1 MSKKTQQ
8 KDILKNG
15 YVLNDYRIIS
25 VLGRGAFGIT
35 YKAYDEKNS
44 EIVAIKEFFY
54 SNFVVRENN
63 STVIPISSA
72 KGKQKEYEEF
82 LQKFQ
87 DEAETISKLNH
98 INIVKV
104 STFFRANNTA
114 YFVMSYDEGET
125 LGHRFEKI
133 EKFENEE
140 DILEII
146 IPVLEGL
153 KVVHQEGFLHRDL
166 KPDNIYLRDGG
177 LPMLLDFGAAR
188 FAIGKETKSLT
199 AIATPGYAP
208 PEQYSE
214 HSKQSASTDLYAVGA
229 ILYKMITGVKPP
241 DANHRQTERLNDNSD
256 PIEKLSITYKSAYSK
271 DFLKAVDTSLKLKPK
286 ERPQN
291 IEELAEILDRIYKMD
306 KHEIEKMKKN
316 SIELF
321 NKKFAPHIIAEKFD
335 KVYSIIKDIGEC
347 VV

>member
-188 FAIGKETKSLT
+188 FAIG
-199 AIATPGYAP
+199 
-208 PEQYSE
+208 
-214 HSKQSASTDLYAVGA
+214 
-229 ILYKMITGVKPP
+229 
-241 DANHRQTERLNDNSD
+241 
-256 PIEKLSITYKSAYSK
+256 
-271 DFLKAVDTSLKLKPK
+271 
-286 ERPQN
+286 
-291 IEELAEILDRIYKMD
+291 
-306 KHEIEKMKKN
+306 
-316 SIELF
+316 
-321 NKKFAPHIIAEKFD
+321 
-335 KVYSIIKDIGEC
+335 
-347 VV
+347 